1 MSDLD
6 DITKRMKPNKVYG
19 VPEPTVTQEDVY
31 KGIYNAAD
39 AATYPSQYLNKAGSD
54 IWKGDYGNQY
64 GSEAMG
70 GLLGLTPFLLFNRFR
85 YGPLALAGGYVAP
98 NVLNSTLHER
108 AIEDKAKGYPVS
120 NAVVANT
127 ALNAIA
133 DLHPAMFVP
142 KMASQM
148 LAAPISNVSEGAA
161 SALDNVSHFGIF
173 NPWMLASLYA
183 DGHKGTVK
191 YVNDKWDD
199 YKRNLKYAWDN
210 DKQSL
215 PFVATS
221 GLLDYAIRS
230 LFDNRLQDF

>member
-6 DITKRMKPNKVYG
+6 DITKRMKPKNA
-19 VPEPTVTQEDVY
+19 PEPSDEPKNNYQGLYDASDY
-31 KGIYNAAD
+31 AALPGQ
-39 AATYPSQYLNKAGSD
+39 TISKFGSD
-54 IWKGDYGNQY
+54 MWKLGYGNQY
-64 GSEAMG
+64 GSEATG
-70 GLLGLTPFLLFNRFR
+70 GLLGLLPFLLFKK
-85 YGPLALAGGYVAP
+85 YPLGVVSGYVAP

-127 ALNAIA
+127 ALNAVA

-215 PFVATS
+215 PFVAS
-221 GLLDYAIRS
+221 AGLLDYAIRS

>member
-6 DITKRMKPNKVYG
+6 DITKRMKPNKVHG

-39 AATYPSQYLNKAGSD
+39 DADYPRQISKFGSD
-54 IWKGDYGNQY
+54 MWELGYGNQY
-64 GSEAMG
+64 GSEATG
-70 GLLGLTPFLLFNRFR
+70 SLLGLTPFLLFNRFR

-98 NVLNSTLHER
+98 SVINDTLHKPS
-108 AIEDKAKGYPVS
+108 IEAKAAGFPVS
-120 NAVVANT
+120 NAVVASS
-127 ALNAIA
+127 ALNAVA

-148 LAAPISNVSEGAA
+148 LAAPISNVSKGAA
-161 SALDNVSHFGIF
+161 KALDNVSHFGVF
-173 NPWMLASLYA
+173 NPWMLASMYA
-183 DGHKGTVK
+183 DDDEDVVK

-215 PFVATS
+215 PFVAS
-221 GLLDYAIRS
+221 AGLWDYAIRS

>member
-1 MSDLD
+1 MSNLD
-6 DITKRMKPNKVYG
+6 DITKRMKPNKVHG

-54 IWKGDYGNQY
+54 AWKGDYGNQY

-70 GLLGLTPFLLFNRFR
+70 SFFGLLPFLLAKKH
-85 YGPLALAGGYVAP
+85 PLALAGGYVAP
-98 NVLNSTLHER
+98 SVINDTLHKPP
-108 AIEDKAKGYPVS
+108 IEAKAEGVPIS
-120 NAVVANT
+120 NGVIT
-127 ALNAIA
+127 SYLGNAA
-133 DLHPAMFVP
+133 MDLHPAMFVP
-142 KMASQM
+142 KMAAGM

-161 SALDNVSHFGIF
+161 KALDNVSHFGVF
-173 NPWMLASLYA
+173 NPWLLTSLYA
-183 DGHKGTVK
+183 DDDEDTVK

-199 YKRNLKYAWDN
+199 YKRNLNYAWEN
-210 DKQSL
+210 DKKSL

-230 LFDNRLQDF
+230 LFDNRLQNF

>member
-1 MSDLD
+1 MSNLD

-39 AATYPSQYLNKAGSD
+39 AAAYPSQYLNKAGSD
-54 IWKGDYGNQY
+54 AWKGDYGNQY

-70 GLLGLTPFLLFNRFR
+70 SFFGLLPFLLAKKH
-85 YGPLALAGGYVAP
+85 PLALISGYVAP
-98 NVLNSTLHER
+98 NVINSTLHEPT
-108 AIEDKAKGYPVS
+108 IEAKAKGRPVS

-127 ALNAIA
+127 VLNAVA

-142 KMASQM
+142 KMTSQM
-148 LAAPISNVSEGAA
+148 LAAPISNISEGAA

-173 NPWMLASLYA
+173 NPWMLASLYDA
-183 DGHKGTVK
+183 GHKGTVK

-199 YKRNLKYAWDN
+199 YKRNLNYAWEN
-210 DKQSL
+210 DKKSL

-221 GLLDYAIRS
+221 GLFDYAIRS

>member
-6 DITKRMKPNKVYG
+6 DITKRMQPKNAPESSDKPKNNYQG
-19 VPEPTVTQEDVY
+19 LY
-31 KGIYNAAD
+31 D
-39 AATYPSQYLNKAGSD
+39 ASDYVALPGQAISKFGSD
-54 IWKGDYGNQY
+54 MWKLGYGNQY
-64 GSEAMG
+64 GSEATG

-127 ALNAIA
+127 ALNAVA

-215 PFVATS
+215 PFVAS
-221 GLLDYAIRS
+221 AGLFDYAIRS

>member
-6 DITKRMKPNKVYG
+6 DITKRMKPNKVHG

-39 AATYPSQYLNKAGSD
+39 FLAKPSQYLNKAGSD

-64 GSEAMG
+64 GSEATG
-70 GLLGLTPFLLFNRFR
+70 GLLGLLPFLLANKH
-85 YGPLALAGGYVAP
+85 PLALISGYVAP
-98 NVLNSTLHER
+98 NVINSTLHER

-127 ALNAIA
+127 ALNAVA

-191 YVNDKWDD
+191 YVNNKWDD

-210 DKQSL
+210 DKQSI

>member
-1 MSDLD
+1 MSNLD
-6 DITKRMKPNKVYG
+6 DITKRMKPNKVHG

-39 AATYPSQYLNKAGSD
+39 FLAKPSQYLNKAGSD

-64 GSEAMG
+64 GGEATG
-70 GLLGLTPFLLFNRFR
+70 GLLGLLPFLLANKHPLA
-85 YGPLALAGGYVAP
+85 PLALAGGYVAP
-98 NVLNSTLHER
+98 SVINDTLHKPP
-108 AIEDKAKGYPVS
+108 IEAKAEGVPISSGVIASYLG
-120 NAVVANT
+120 NAA
-127 ALNAIA
+127 A

-142 KMASQM
+142 KMAAGM

-161 SALDNVSHFGIF
+161 SVLDSASHFGVF
-173 NPWMLASLYA
+173 NPWLLASLYA
-183 DGHKGTVK
+183 DDDEDTVK

-199 YKRNLKYAWDN
+199 YKRNLNYAWGN
-210 DKQSL
+210 DKKSL

-230 LFDNRLQDF
+230 LFDNRLQNF